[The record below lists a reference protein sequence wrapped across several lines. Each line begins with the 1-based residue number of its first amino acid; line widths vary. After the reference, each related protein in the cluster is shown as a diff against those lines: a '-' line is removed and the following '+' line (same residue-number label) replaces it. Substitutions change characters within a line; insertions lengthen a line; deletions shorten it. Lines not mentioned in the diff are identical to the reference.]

1 MNPIMRYRSEGLNIV
16 IVDRGFWSEV
26 YVSGFITGTDV
37 LNGGQVS
44 VLRGLLENRSAAHIR
59 LFGGDPGLPNELAD
73 GLRSE
78 KIGIDRFEQ
87 PVTQVTPS
95 IGLKAFIVRV
105 SSSTELKFIRFEGN
119 SCGFMVETP
128 VARMG
133 YLSGVKSPLPSERE
147 AFKETY
153 EQTIL
158 RLMKMG
164 FNATDLTR
172 TWCYFRDISSEYKAF
187 NEIRKKL
194 LNQYGMLDSLLPAS
208 TGIQGVVD
216 SGERLTMDALAFAG
230 PQPKRERVSNPSQCE
245 AEKYGSFFSRGI
257 LVQNLGPTQ
266 LIVSGL
272 AAVGE
277 RGETMFSND
286 PVAQVDATIRN
297 AEDLLGRC
305 GFNLQDIASGIIYIK
320 PKYRQAINEKL
331 PDTPINDLPFSRAY
345 ADVCRPDLFFEI
357 EFMAFKS

>member
-1 MNPIMRYRSEGLNIV
+1 MRYRSEGLNIV
-16 IVDRGFWSEV
+16 IVDRGFWSET
-26 YVSGFITGTDV
+26 YASGFITGTGA
-37 LNGGQVS
+37 LNSGQVS
-44 VLRGLLENRSAAHIR
+44 VLGGLLDDRSAAHIR
-59 LFGGDPGLPNELAD
+59 LFGGDPGLPKELAG
-73 GLRSE
+73 GLHSE

-87 PVTQVTPS
+87 PVTKVTPS
-95 IGLKAFIVRV
+95 IGLKAFIVRAN
-105 SSSTELKFIRFEGN
+105 SAAELKFIRFEGN
-119 SCGFMVETP
+119 SSGFIVEAP
-128 VARMG
+128 DALMG

-158 RLMKMG
+158 QLLKMG
-164 FNATDLTR
+164 FKATDLTR
-172 TWCYFRDISSEYKAF
+172 TWCYFRDISAEYKAF

-194 LNQYGMLDSLLPAS
+194 LNQYGMLDSILPAS
-208 TGIQGVVD
+208 TGIQGVID
-216 SGERLTMDALAFAG
+216 SGEHLTMDALAFAG

-245 AEKYGSFFSRGI
+245 AEQYGSFFSRGI

-277 RGETMFSND
+277 RGESMCPND

-297 AEDLLGRC
+297 AEDILGRC
-305 GFNLQDIASGIIYIK
+305 GFNPQDIASGIIYIK
-320 PKYRQAINEKL
+320 PKYRREIDGKL
-331 PDTPINDLPFSRAY
+331 PDTPIDELPFSRAY